1 MSESTDKGA
10 TRTEEV
16 AKLYAKQQLSRDE
29 VGSYQLN
36 IHVDSSE
43 QIRRLHEK
51 IAKIE
56 LLRELEEAGII
67 TRDQREIWSRKVMV
81 KK

>member
-1 MSESTDKGA
+1 MSESTDKG
-10 TRTEEV
+10 TRTE
-16 AKLYAKQQLSRDE
+16 E

-36 IHVDSSE
+36 IHVDRRLLILKNISLSSE

>member
-10 TRTEEV
+10 TRNE
-16 AKLYAKQQLSRDE
+16 E